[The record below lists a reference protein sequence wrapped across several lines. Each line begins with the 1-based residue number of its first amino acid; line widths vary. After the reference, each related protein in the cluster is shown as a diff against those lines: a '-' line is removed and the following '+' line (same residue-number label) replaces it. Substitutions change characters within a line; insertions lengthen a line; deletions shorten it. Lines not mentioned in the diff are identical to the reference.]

1 MKKIKDLVKVLKE
14 NNLLINASIKDEEI
28 GSLTYNSKEVEE
40 DSLFF
45 CKGAAFKE
53 AYLDEAIKRGA
64 QAYIA
69 EVDYGKDLS
78 KIIVKDI
85 RKAMAL
91 VGSFFYD
98 YPQDKLFTIGITGT
112 KGKSTTVIMLKEILD
127 RHLEKN
133 GRKKAAIISSI
144 KTYDGLDEYESSL
157 TTPEALALLKNL
169 NNAVESGLEYAIIE
183 VSSQALKYDRVEGI
197 NFDMA
202 GFLNISEDHISPIEH
217 PDFEDYFSSK
227 LSLID
232 QASLLVYNKDMD
244 FLERVEER
252 AKDKEKISFSLKNT
266 SDFKGKNIEF
276 IGGVLNFDLV
286 NEEKTSNFN
295 LSLLGD
301 YNVENALAAIAIA
314 RRLGVDDNTINES
327 LENLE
332 IKERVNFIYSEDKRV
347 VALVDFAH
355 NRLSFEKSY
364 EMIKNYFPD
373 YRIVS
378 IFGSTGGK
386 AINRRKDL
394 GEVAGLY
401 SDFICL
407 VPDDQNFDDLDE
419 INKEIASYIRPEVA
433 YTSYDDRQKAIEAM
447 MKDPKEKTI
456 FFIAGK
462 GNEAS
467 NMEKGKSVKI
477 VPDSEVAEKM
487 IGLYDQKIR
496 EEK

>member
-252 AKDKEKISFSLKNT
+252 AKDKEKISFSLKNI

-314 RRLGVDDNTINES
+314 RRLGVDDKTINES

>member
-314 RRLGVDDNTINES
+314 RRLGVDDKTINES

>member
-1 MKKIKDLVKVLKE
+1 MKKIKDLVELLEK
-14 NNLLINASIKDEEI
+14 NNLLIDASIKDEEV

-53 AYLDEAIKRGA
+53 AYLDDAIERGA
-64 QAYIA
+64 RAYIA
-69 EVDYGKDLS
+69 EKDYGRDLS

-85 RKAMAL
+85 RKAMPL
-91 VGSFFYD
+91 IGSFFYD
-98 YPQDKLFTIGITGT
+98 YPQDKLFIIGVTGT
-112 KGKSTTVIMLKEILD
+112 KGKSTTVIMLKDILD
-127 RHLEKN
+127 RKLLKED
-133 GRKKAAIISSI
+133 RKKAGIISSI
-144 KTYDGLDEYESSL
+144 KTYDGFEEYESSL
-157 TTPEALALLKNL
+157 TTPESLPLLKNL
-169 NNAVESGLEYAIIE
+169 YRAVEAGLEYMIIE
-183 VSSQALKYDRVEGI
+183 VSSQALKYDRVDLI
-197 NFDMA
+197 NFDMGA
-202 GFLNISEDHISPIEH
+202 FLNISEDHISPIEH

-232 QASLLVYNKDMD
+232 QSKCLVYNRDMD

-252 AKDKEKISFSLKNT
+252 AKDKETISFSLKNT
-266 SDFKGKNIEF
+266 SDFKGENIEF
-276 IGGVLNFDLV
+276 IGGVLNFDLI

-314 RRLGVDDNTINES
+314 RRLGVDDSSINES

-394 GEVAGLY
+394 GQVAGLY

-407 VPDDQNFDDLDE
+407 VPDDQNFDNLDD
-419 INKEIASYIRPEVA
+419 INKEIASHIRAEVD
-433 YTSYDDRQKAIEAM
+433 YTSYDDRQRAIEAM
-447 MKDPKEKTI
+447 MKDPKEKTL

-462 GNEAS
+462 GSDAT
-467 NMEKGKSVKI
+467 NMERGKSVKI

-496 EEK
+496 EK